1 MTVTAITKSEINKKN
16 TNGITFLQNNM
27 STVQMVEKH
36 VRFLDL
42 PVYHSLDDSCDSIQ
56 TRRSW
61 EITME
66 YPTRQSVKQ
75 QQLESPPCMPKRRIS
90 YEPNDKSSVE
100 SVSIR
105 PSRRSWDPMETEYS
119 AYQSIDSLRSP
130 PAIPKRQCSDAA
142 PFLCESWDHRSSSPS
157 EPGTPPRKPERQES
171 RRSIHY
177 SVSFDEPRTEISSPP
192 SCSRLRRKQ
201 ANQSPLLNR
210 RERRSPRN
218 RLARNRKV
226 AKSLTASSW

>member
-1 MTVTAITKSEINKKN
+1 
-16 TNGITFLQNNM
+16 
-27 STVQMVEKH
+27 MVEKH

-42 PVYHSLDDSCDSIQ
+42 PVCHSLDDSCDRTQ

-66 YPTRQSVKQ
+66 YPTRKSVKQ
-75 QQLESPPCMPKRRIS
+75 VESPPCMPKRRIS
-90 YEPNDKSSVE
+90 YEPNDKPSVE

-105 PSRRSWDPMETEYS
+105 SARRSWDPMETEYS
-119 AYQSIDSLRSP
+119 AYQSRDSLLAP
-130 PAIPKRQCSDAA
+130 PAIPERQHSDAA
-142 PFLCESWDHRSSSPS
+142 SFLCESWDHQPSTLS

-171 RRSIHY
+171 RPSIHY
-177 SVSFDEPRTEISSPP
+177 LFPFDEPRTVISSP
-192 SCSRLRRKQ
+192 SSYRLRRKQ
-201 ANQSPLLNR
+201 ANNQSPLNR

-226 AKSLTASSW
+226 LLKVSAHPVGR